1 MTQKRRTFKK
11 SRHTSRSAAT
21 GEHIGPPPACIAFAA
36 SVFAPS
42 IGKDASKVP
51 SPNSLA
57 FSRALASLASPASA
71 ITTILPSSLRLA
83 PFHVDF
89 VDTPPRAKSS
99 LVDARTPRTTDRHAR
114 VRGRDPSSSTR
125 SSRARVC
132 VPVGVAPFPRARR
145 GRSPPPARALF
156 PTSRALYRALSHFIA
171 QSAAS
176 RVHFLR
182 EIFLG
187 ARLRGDS
194 RVTTRQHTRTRVWN
208 ICGCGGCARVG
219 PRARLT
225 VCAHP
230 CAVRHEVGDAW
241 WSVAAL
247 SGMRAKAGRGR
258 REDDA
263 RGMEEGVT
271 SCLERCV

>member
-83 PFHVDF
+83 PSHADF

-194 RVTTRQHTRTRVWN
+194 RVTTRQHAGVD
-208 ICGCGGCARVG
+208 ICGCGGSAR
-219 PRARLT
+219 AF
-225 VCAHP
+225 CAHP
-230 CAVRHEVGDAW
+230 CAVRREVGGAW

-247 SGMRAKAGRGR
+247 SGTRAKAGRGR

>member
-83 PFHVDF
+83 PSHADF

-156 PTSRALYRALSHFIA
+156 PTSRALYRTLSHNLPRRACTFCARSFLARVSGEIHESRLVSTHA
-171 QSAAS
+171 RGCGISAVAG
-176 RVHFLR
+176 
-182 EIFLG
+182 G
-187 ARLRGDS
+187 ARGS
-194 RVTTRQHTRTRVWN
+194 
-208 ICGCGGCARVG
+208 ARAPV
-219 PRARLT
+219 
-225 VCAHP
+225 
-230 CAVRHEVGDAW
+230 
-241 WSVAAL
+241 
-247 SGMRAKAGRGR
+247 
-258 REDDA
+258 
-263 RGMEEGVT
+263 
-271 SCLERCV
+271 

>member
-11 SRHTSRSAAT
+11 SRHTSRSAPT
-21 GEHIGPPPACIAFAA
+21 GEHTGPPPACIAFTA

-42 IGKDASKVP
+42 IRKDASNVP

-83 PFHVDF
+83 PSHVDF

-125 SSRARVC
+125 SSRARMRPRRRRP
-132 VPVGVAPFPRARR
+132 VP
-145 GRSPPPARALF
+145 
-156 PTSRALYRALSHFIA
+156 SRASRSVAATRACTFSNLSCALSHFIA
-171 QSAAS
+171 QSTAS

-187 ARLRGDS
+187 ARLQGDS
-194 RVTTRQHTRTRVWN
+194 RVTTRQHARTRVW
-208 ICGCGGCARVG
+208 ISAGVGG
-219 PRARLT
+219 
-225 VCAHP
+225 
-230 CAVRHEVGDAW
+230 
-241 WSVAAL
+241 
-247 SGMRAKAGRGR
+247 
-258 REDDA
+258 A
-263 RGMEEGVT
+263 RGPARAPV
-271 SCLERCV
+271 